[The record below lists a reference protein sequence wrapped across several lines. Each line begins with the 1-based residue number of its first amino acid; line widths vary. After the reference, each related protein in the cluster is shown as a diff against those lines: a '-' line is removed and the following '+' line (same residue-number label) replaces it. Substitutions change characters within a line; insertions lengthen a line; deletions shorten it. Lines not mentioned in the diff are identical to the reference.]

1 MRSGG
6 DGLIGVGLGT
16 SFVLVLGSKIGLSGR
31 SVGRNLVGLEGGEIE
46 VESLGQEDVICNVKK
61 PVEVRGGGASAATI
75 MEFWTME
82 GYFAGFLK
90 GVSIVA
96 VISRLGGD

>member
-46 VESLGQEDVICNVKK
+46 VESLGQ
-61 PVEVRGGGASAATI
+61 
-75 MEFWTME
+75 
-82 GYFAGFLK
+82 
-90 GVSIVA
+90 
-96 VISRLGGD
+96 